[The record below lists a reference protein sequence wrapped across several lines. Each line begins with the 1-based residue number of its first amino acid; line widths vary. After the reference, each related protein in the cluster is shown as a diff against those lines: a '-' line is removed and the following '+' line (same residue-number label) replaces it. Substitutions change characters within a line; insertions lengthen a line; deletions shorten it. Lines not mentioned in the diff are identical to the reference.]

1 LANGRLYF
9 PLLIKKNSPYQ
20 LRKNRRETGSISF
33 LEIALLLNQVYR
45 PRLKAIMVFSGTVIK
60 EGKTIIGYITSGIN
74 MTEQPN
80 NESNLNNQQNLEI
93 EKLLI
98 DDLSSF
104 QFHAAYL
111 VYSETF
117 DTANEDAKRD
127 LNQNLE
133 DLKQNKIDAQTFYVN
148 ISRYRKLDQPMGR
161 PGKFTVAT
169 QRKKD
174 WRMKTQR
181 SERIKRHKK

>member
-1 LANGRLYF
+1 
-9 PLLIKKNSPYQ
+9 
-20 LRKNRRETGSISF
+20 
-33 LEIALLLNQVYR
+33 
-45 PRLKAIMVFSGTVIK
+45 
-60 EGKTIIGYITSGIN
+60 

-80 NESNLNNQQNLEI
+80 EQNTNNNNQPESQI

-117 DTANEDAKRD
+117 DTANEDAKKE

-133 DLKQNKIDAQTFYVN
+133 DLKSSKIDAQTFYAN
-148 ISRYRKLDQPMGR
+148 ISRFRKLEPMGR
-161 PGKFTVAT
+161 QSGKFTVAT

>member
-1 LANGRLYF
+1 M
-9 PLLIKKNSPYQ
+9 S
-20 LRKNRRETGSISF
+20 
-33 LEIALLLNQVYR
+33 
-45 PRLKAIMVFSGTVIK
+45 
-60 EGKTIIGYITSGIN
+60 
-74 MTEQPN
+74 EQPN
-80 NESNLNNQQNLEI
+80 EPNNNTQSASKI

-98 DDLSSF
+98 DDLSNF

-117 DTANEDAKRD
+117 DAATEEAKKE
-127 LNQNLE
+127 LNQNIE
-133 DLKQNKIDAQTFYVN
+133 DLRSNKIDAQTFYVN
-148 ISRYRKLDQPMGR
+148 ISRYRKLEPMSRQG
-161 PGKFTVAT
+161 GKFTVAT

>member
-1 LANGRLYF
+1 
-9 PLLIKKNSPYQ
+9 
-20 LRKNRRETGSISF
+20 
-33 LEIALLLNQVYR
+33 
-45 PRLKAIMVFSGTVIK
+45 
-60 EGKTIIGYITSGIN
+60 

-80 NESNLNNQQNLEI
+80 EPNLNNEPTSQI

-98 DDLSSF
+98 DDASNF
-104 QFHAAYL
+104 QFHAAYM
-111 VYSETF
+111 VYSDTF
-117 DTANEDAKRD
+117 DVNTDVQTKKD
-127 LNQNLE
+127 LNQSLQ
-133 DLKQNKIDAQTFYVN
+133 DLKDNKIDAQTFYLN

>member
-1 LANGRLYF
+1 
-9 PLLIKKNSPYQ
+9 
-20 LRKNRRETGSISF
+20 
-33 LEIALLLNQVYR
+33 
-45 PRLKAIMVFSGTVIK
+45 
-60 EGKTIIGYITSGIN
+60 

-80 NESNLNNQQNLEI
+80 EQNNTTTPPPQT

-98 DDLSSF
+98 DTSTNF

-117 DTANEDAKRD
+117 DHTSEEGKKE

-133 DLKQNKIDAQTFYVN
+133 DLQSNKINYETFYMN
-148 ISRYRKLDQPMGR
+148 ISRFRKLEPMGR
-161 PGKFTVAT
+161 QGGKFTVAT

-174 WRMKTQR
+174 WRMKTQKQ
-181 SERIKRHKK
+181 ERIRRHKK